1 MLFLIVCAN
10 NDVVLQFK
18 YLNRL
23 LFVHGAWSYLRLTK
37 VILYYFYKNVTLFV
51 ILFWYTF
58 YNGFSGQILFDR
70 WTLAAY
76 NVVSSAFTIHKFQNL
91 TVARYI
97 FTFYL

>member
-1 MLFLIVCAN
+1 M
-10 NDVVLQFK
+10 QFR

-76 NVVSSAFTIHKFQNL
+76 NVVSFLNYSFESFLLFLAAGTL
-91 TVARYI
+91 
-97 FTFYL
+97 